1 MCAYTIYPV
10 LSSAIQ
16 WCAHTEIVCNLPC
29 KISPAARAGF
39 VQRFTIGFRGPLC
52 LVSGFSG
59 VTLSDFAIGA
69 SIGACITMSI
79 QLALV
84 SFHQL
89 QACRAYLEV
98 HAGLRG

>member
-1 MCAYTIYPV
+1 
-10 LSSAIQ
+10 
-16 WCAHTEIVCNLPC
+16 
-29 KISPAARAGF
+29 

-79 QLALV
+79 QLTLV
-84 SFHQL
+84 SCGQPR
-89 QACRAYLEV
+89 ACCAKADCLHGYPHGC
-98 HAGLRG
+98 HA

>member
-1 MCAYTIYPV
+1 MC
-10 LSSAIQ
+10 
-16 WCAHTEIVCNLPC
+16 
-29 KISPAARAGF
+29 AGF

-79 QLALV
+79 QLTLV
-84 SFHQL
+84 RYCNCEHGML
-89 QACRAYLEV
+89 QPELSTADIIFPGRAEFCVMPILTRWKPCCRSV
-98 HAGLRG
+98 VCR